1 MAADTLKKVTL
12 ELGGKSPMVVFD
24 DCDFDSA
31 VNAALAA
38 NFYSTGQV
46 CSNGTRVFVHE
57 AIYDAFVSEVVARSN
72 AIVLGDPFDP
82 TTQMGP
88 LVSQQQLEKV
98 AGYLSEVRHSDDVSL
113 LCGGDIDFDSALSG
127 GYYVSPAVV
136 VTDNEAHAV
145 VTDEVFGP
153 VMSVLKFADEAD
165 VVSRANSTK
174 LGLAAAVFS
183 QNFSR
188 AHRVANALQA
198 GTVWINE
205 YNITPAEIPFGG
217 YKESGI
223 GRENGLQTIEH
234 FTQTKT
240 IYANLGKVERTY

>member
-1 MAADTLKKVTL
+1 VENRRWLFLMIVT
-12 ELGGKSPMVVFD
+12 
-24 DCDFDSA
+24 FDSA

-72 AIVLGDPFDP
+72 AIVVGDPFDP
-82 TTQMGP
+82 ATQMGP

-183 QNFSR
+183 QNFLVSASSR
-188 AHRVANALQA
+188 QLPLQA
-198 GTVWINE
+198 GYCLDQRIQHHPRRNSIW
-205 YNITPAEIPFGG
+205 
-217 YKESGI
+217 
-223 GRENGLQTIEH
+223 GLQGVGDRS
-234 FTQTKT
+234 
-240 IYANLGKVERTY
+240 GKRTPDH